1 MTVVL
6 LLIQLA
12 LALALT
18 LNDGYP
24 SRTSSGSTNVYQ
36 IFTNAE
42 ASPITAGQAVYLF
55 GAGTVKLAISNGTEA
70 QATVIGIVGQASIS
84 AGATGAIVVKVYH
97 RITGLSGL
105 TADAPVFLGSTAG
118 ALTATAPS
126 TGFLTQVGIADTTTS
141 LMFLPRQPFGL

>member
-1 MTVVL
+1 MTVIL
-6 LLIQLA
+6 LLMQLA

-24 SRTSSGSTNVYQ
+24 SKTASASNVFQ
-36 IFTNAE
+36 TFTNAE
-42 ASPITAGQAVYLF
+42 ASPITIGQAVYLF
-55 GAGTVKLAISNGTEA
+55 GAGSVKLAINNSTEA
-70 QATVIGIVGQASIS
+70 VATVIGIVGQTSIA
-84 AGATGAIVVKVYH
+84 AGAVGVITVKVYH

-118 ALTATAPS
+118 ALTSTAPS
-126 TGFLTQVGIADTTTS
+126 SGFLTQVGIADTTTS